1 MIDKKENKMPKVK
14 LTNTFV
20 NSVKA
25 PKDKRKEVYSDTDDI
40 GFILEVKSTGTKTY
54 YCRYS
59 IDHKVK
65 QTKISD
71 AKLITANKARQ
82 IAQTLLS
89 DIKLNSNELINLL
102 NKPSQIKQK
111 EITLDEFYNKY
122 YLPYIKQ
129 HIKSWKLNE
138 SVYRL
143 YIKKYFGNH
152 ELNNVKKLEIIKA
165 HNEQIS
171 LRKLKPGTAN
181 KFLIFLSAIYTH
193 AIELN
198 VIENLIS
205 PTKGIK
211 RFVENNNK
219 DRFIT
224 KEETQRLIKAVNESM
239 NENLKFIIPFLILT
253 GARKSEV
260 LKAKWKDIDMYNMM
274 WTIPTSKSGKKRY
287 IPISNE
293 LHKLILQIPK
303 RKNIYL
309 FVSPK
314 TNLPQNDVYQAWN
327 NARIKANLK
336 DVRMHDLRHSFASQ
350 LVNSGR
356 SLYEVQI
363 LLGHSNIKMT
373 QRYAHLSNES
383 LMSAVS
389 CAGNLMKWDD
399 EKVEEGEKG
408 LQILDKLDKEL

>member
-1 MIDKKENKMPKVK
+1 MPKIK
-14 LTNTFV
+14 ITNTFV
-20 NSVKA
+20 NKVKC
-25 PKDKRKEVYSDTDDI
+25 PDDKIKIDYFDIEDI
-40 GFILEVKSTGTKTY
+40 GFMLEVRKSGNKTY
-54 YCRYS
+54 YCRYN
-59 IDHKVK
+59 DNGKTK
-65 QTKISD
+65 LQKISD
-71 AKLITANKARQ
+71 VKLITANKARQ

-89 DIKLNSNELINLL
+89 DIKLNDNSLLKELDS
-102 NKPSQIKQK
+102 KKQSSC
-111 EITLDEFYNKY
+111 ITLDNFYNQY

-129 HIKSWKLNE
+129 HIKSYKSNDSTYKMHIRPIFKNTPMNNINKLD
-138 SVYRL
+138 
-143 YIKKYFGNH
+143 
-152 ELNNVKKLEIIKA
+152 IIKA
-165 HNEQIS
+165 HNDMIS
-171 LRKLKPGTAN
+171 KKRLKPSTAN
-181 KFLIFLSAIYTH
+181 KFIIFLSSIFHLALDMQLKDI
-193 AIELN
+193 IDN
-198 VIENLIS
+198 PV
-205 PTKGIK
+205 KGIK
-211 RFVENNNK
+211 PFVENNHKERFLTK
-219 DRFIT
+219 DES
-224 KEETQRLIKAVNESM
+224 KRLIQSVNQSQ
-239 NENLKFIIPFLILT
+239 NPNLKFIVPFLILT
-253 GARKSEV
+253 GARRGEV
-260 LKAKWKDIDMYNMM
+260 LNAKWKDIDVNNMM

-293 LHKLILQIPK
+293 LHKLILSIPK
-303 RKNIYL
+303 TSKEYL
-309 FVSPK
+309 FPSPK

-363 LLGHSNIKMT
+363 LLGHSNMKMT

>member
-1 MIDKKENKMPKVK
+1 MKK
-14 LTNTFV
+14 
-20 NSVKA
+20 
-25 PKDKRKEVYSDTDDI
+25 I
-40 GFILEVKSTGTKTY
+40 FIRS
-54 YCRYS
+54 RY
-59 IDHKVK
+59 IY
-65 QTKISD
+65 ISD
-71 AKLITANKARQ
+71 DKV
-82 IAQTLLS
+82 LS
-89 DIKLNSNELINLL
+89 WCL
-102 NKPSQIKQK
+102 
-111 EITLDEFYNKY
+111 
-122 YLPYIKQ
+122 
-129 HIKSWKLNE
+129 
-138 SVYRL
+138 
-143 YIKKYFGNH
+143 
-152 ELNNVKKLEIIKA
+152 
-165 HNEQIS
+165 
-171 LRKLKPGTAN
+171 
-181 KFLIFLSAIYTH
+181 
-193 AIELN
+193 
-198 VIENLIS
+198 
-205 PTKGIK
+205 
-211 RFVENNNK
+211 ENNNK

-356 SLYEVQI
+356 SLYEVQT
-363 LLGHSNIKMT
+363 LLGHSSIKMT

-383 LMSAVS
+383 LMSAIS

-399 EKVEEGEKG
+399 EKVEEGEKV
-408 LQILDKLDKEL
+408 E

>member
-1 MIDKKENKMPKVK
+1 M
-14 LTNTFV
+14 
-20 NSVKA
+20 
-25 PKDKRKEVYSDTDDI
+25 
-40 GFILEVKSTGTKTY
+40 
-54 YCRYS
+54 
-59 IDHKVK
+59 
-65 QTKISD
+65 
-71 AKLITANKARQ
+71 
-82 IAQTLLS
+82 
-89 DIKLNSNELINLL
+89 
-102 NKPSQIKQK
+102 
-111 EITLDEFYNKY
+111 
-122 YLPYIKQ
+122 
-129 HIKSWKLNE
+129 
-138 SVYRL
+138 
-143 YIKKYFGNH
+143 
-152 ELNNVKKLEIIKA
+152 
-165 HNEQIS
+165 
-171 LRKLKPGTAN
+171 
-181 KFLIFLSAIYTH
+181 
-193 AIELN
+193 
-198 VIENLIS
+198 
-205 PTKGIK
+205 
-211 RFVENNNK
+211 
-219 DRFIT
+219 
-224 KEETQRLIKAVNESM
+224 
-239 NENLKFIIPFLILT
+239 ILT

-356 SLYEVQI
+356 SLYEVQT
-363 LLGHSNIKMT
+363 LLGHSSIKMT